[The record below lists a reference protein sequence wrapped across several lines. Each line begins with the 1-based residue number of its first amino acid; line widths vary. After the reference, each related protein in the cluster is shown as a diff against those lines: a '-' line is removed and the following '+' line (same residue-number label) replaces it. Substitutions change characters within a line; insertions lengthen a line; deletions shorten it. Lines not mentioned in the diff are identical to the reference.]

1 MIREGVRRFF
11 NLALRRRDQW
21 EREVEDEIRLHLQL
35 RAEQLAAEG
44 MSPDGATAEAVRR
57 FGALSTSRARLL
69 DAARHREHHMQRTE
83 FLADLKQDV
92 RFALRTLARRK
103 GWTIVTIATLAL
115 GIGAT
120 TAVFSVVSSLLLHPL
135 PYPHSDRM
143 VFVYQE
149 PSTGN
154 QTGISV
160 TITPAAPIVRAWM
173 QGAHSFEALEG
184 YRAGPVSLQT
194 AGEPVTYQSAQVFPT
209 FPRFAGLQPILG
221 RMFSDQDIAAHAH
234 VLLLGEQLWR
244 TRYAAQRNVLGTSVT
259 LGDSTYTIIGVLP
272 ATLRPPVVGDDSP
285 DFWMPLDVNNNN
297 LGMMLLGRL
306 RPGVTTAAATR
317 ELDSV
322 FARSSF
328 IRPDAKSAEK
338 LPFKTILAKPSDRV
352 RFRDSLTMLSGAV
365 LLVLLVACANVAH
378 LLLARTAARHR
389 ELSLRAALGARRGRL
404 FRQLLTE
411 SLLLTMAGALLGVA
425 LGWLG
430 LRTLVAMRPSSLDEL
445 RVAHLDTTTLAVA
458 AALTVLSGLFFGIM
472 GALQS
477 AGNSAQNT
485 VRSGAATS
493 PGRRSERA
501 RGALVVTEMA
511 LSAMLIVGATMLMRS
526 VSNLQHADLG
536 FQPHGLYAVN
546 FDLPASRYATPAS
559 RTAFVAQ
566 LSQELKQLGTLR
578 DITVAGDPPNS
589 MSFSIGR
596 LEVDGEPSP
605 PSSAT
610 SFVEVKSVQRNYFR
624 TMGIDVLRG
633 TPFTDTTAAAGQVI
647 VNAGFARKHWGTESP
662 LGRRLRV
669 AQSDSE
675 PWLTIVGV
683 AADVATFGP
692 TMENTAPMLY
702 TPLSDDGMS
711 RRSII
716 VRTSGTAAALARV
729 RTLVKE
735 LDPHLAVTIQNVE
748 DGTATS
754 IATPRFVMRLLSIFT
769 ALALV
774 LAAIGL
780 YGVMAYAVA
789 QRTHEIG
796 IRIALGAPLATVARA
811 VMLRGA
817 TLALV
822 GAAVGLAAAHWG
834 TKLIQHELFGV
845 ARSDPVSFAAA
856 LLVLLGA
863 AALACVV
870 PTRRA
875 VAVDPIAAIRAE

>member
-21 EREVEDEIRLHLQL
+21 EREVEDEIRLHLEL
-35 RAEQLAAEG
+35 RAEQLAAQG
-44 MSPDGATAEAVRR
+44 MSPEVATAEAVRR

-83 FLADLKQDV
+83 FLADLKQDIS
-92 RFALRTLARRK
+92 FALRTLGRQKA
-103 GWTIVTIATLAL
+103 WTIVTIATLAL

-149 PSTGN
+149 PGTGN

-160 TITPAAPIVRAWM
+160 TITPAAPVVRAWM
-173 QGAHSFEALEG
+173 QSAHAFEALEG
-184 YRAGPVSLQT
+184 YRSGPVSLQA
-194 AGEPVTYQSAQVFPT
+194 AGEPVKYQAAEVFPT
-209 FPRFAGLQPILG
+209 FPAFAGLQPILG
-221 RMFSDQDIAAHAH
+221 RMFSAQDIATHAH

-272 ATLRPPVVGDDSP
+272 SRLRPPVIGDDSP
-285 DFWMPLDVNNNN
+285 DFWMPLDVNDNNV
-297 LGMMLLGRL
+297 GMMLLGRL
-306 RPGVTTAAATR
+306 RPGVTTVAATR
-317 ELDSV
+317 ELDSLL
-322 FARSSF
+322 ARSSSA
-328 IRPDAKSAEK
+328 RADSKSVAA
-338 LPFKTILAKPSDRV
+338 LPFRTRLAKPSDRV

-411 SLLLTMAGALLGVA
+411 SLLLTTAGAMLGVLLG
-425 LGWLG
+425 WIG

-445 RVAHLDTTTLAVA
+445 RVAHLDTTTLIVA

-472 GALQS
+472 GAMQS
-477 AGNSAQNT
+477 ADNSAQNT

-501 RGALVVTEMA
+501 RGALVITEMA

-526 VSNLQHADLG
+526 VSNLQHADPG
-536 FQPHGLYAVN
+536 FQPHGLYAV
-546 FDLPASRYATPAS
+546 DLDLSASRYATPAS
-559 RTAFVAQ
+559 RIAVVTQ
-566 LSQELKQLGTLR
+566 LTQELKQLGTLR
-578 DITVAGDPPNS
+578 EITVAGDPPNS

-596 LEVDGEPSP
+596 FEVDGETP
-605 PSSAT
+605 PPASTT

-624 TMGIDVLRG
+624 TMGIRLLQG
-633 TPFTDTTAAAGQVI
+633 TVFTDTTAQAGQVI
-647 VNAGFARKHWGTESP
+647 VNEGFARKHWGTQSP
-662 LGRRLRV
+662 LGHRLRI

-683 AADVATFGP
+683 AANVATFGP
-692 TMENTAPMLY
+692 TMENTEPMLY
-702 TPLSDDGMS
+702 SSLDDNAMKTP
-711 RRSII
+711 SII
-716 VRTSGTAAALARV
+716 VRSGSGTASLARV
-729 RTLVKE
+729 RTLARQI
-735 LDPHLAVTIQNVE
+735 DPHLPVTIVNVE
-748 DGTATS
+748 DRTASS

-769 ALALV
+769 TLALV
-774 LAAIGL
+774 LAAVGL

-796 IRIALGAPLATVARA
+796 IRIALGAPRHTVART

-817 TLALV
+817 VLALV
-822 GAAVGLAAAHWG
+822 GAAIGLVAAHWG
-834 TKLIQHELFGV
+834 TLLIQHELYGV
-845 ARSDPVSFAAA
+845 AQSDPVSFGAAVI
-856 LLVLLGA
+856 VLLGA
-863 AALACVV
+863 AAVACVV

-875 VAVDPIAAIRAE
+875 LAVDPIAAIRAE

>member
-1 MIREGVRRFF
+1 
-11 NLALRRRDQW
+11 
-21 EREVEDEIRLHLQL
+21 
-35 RAEQLAAEG
+35 
-44 MSPDGATAEAVRR
+44 
-57 FGALSTSRARLL
+57 
-69 DAARHREHHMQRTE
+69 
-83 FLADLKQDV
+83 
-92 RFALRTLARRK
+92 
-103 GWTIVTIATLAL
+103 
-115 GIGAT
+115 
-120 TAVFSVVSSLLLHPL
+120 
-135 PYPHSDRM
+135 
-143 VFVYQE
+143 
-149 PSTGN
+149 
-154 QTGISV
+154 
-160 TITPAAPIVRAWM
+160 
-173 QGAHSFEALEG
+173 
-184 YRAGPVSLQT
+184 
-194 AGEPVTYQSAQVFPT
+194 
-209 FPRFAGLQPILG
+209 
-221 RMFSDQDIAAHAH
+221 
-234 VLLLGEQLWR
+234 
-244 TRYAAQRNVLGTSVT
+244 
-259 LGDSTYTIIGVLP
+259 
-272 ATLRPPVVGDDSP
+272 
-285 DFWMPLDVNNNN
+285 
-297 LGMMLLGRL
+297 
-306 RPGVTTAAATR
+306 
-317 ELDSV
+317 
-322 FARSSF
+322 
-328 IRPDAKSAEK
+328 
-338 LPFKTILAKPSDRV
+338 
-352 RFRDSLTMLSGAV
+352 MLSGAV

-430 LRTLVAMRPSSLDEL
+430 LRTLIAMRPSSLDEL
-445 RVAHLDTTTLAVA
+445 RVAHLDTTTLVVA

-526 VSNLQHADLG
+526 VSNLLHADLG
-536 FQPHGLYAVN
+536 VQPHGLYAVN

-559 RTAFVAQ
+559 RIAFVAQ
-566 LSQELKQLGTLR
+566 LRQELQQLGTLR

-596 LEVDGEPSP
+596 LEVDGETPP

-610 SFVEVKSVQRNYFR
+610 SFIEVKSVQRNYFR
-624 TMGIDVLRG
+624 TMGIHLLRG

-662 LGRRLRV
+662 LGHRLRV

-675 PWLTIVGV
+675 PWLTIVGI

-702 TPLSDDGMS
+702 TPMSDDGMS

-716 VRTSGTAAALARV
+716 VRTSGSAAPLAHV

-735 LDPHLAVTIQNVE
+735 LDPHLAVAIQNVE

-796 IRIALGAPLATVARA
+796 IRIALGAPLGTVARA

-822 GAAVGLAAAHWG
+822 GAVVGLAAAHWG

-845 ARSDPVSFAAA
+845 AQSDPVSFGAAVI
-856 LLVLLGA
+856 VLLGA
-863 AALACVV
+863 AAVACVV

-875 VAVDPIAAIRAE
+875 LAVDPIAAIRAE